1 MGVWLGPR
9 GLPKQKKPPA
19 FTYTGQYELLTDTRA
34 DGTVDWELI
43 CKTSGTLTFSRV
55 VDTVDMFLVGG
66 GKPGTSG
73 TYSGA
78 WSSGYAR
85 GGNGGHGGQCVTK
98 YGKAVSAGVP
108 YAITVGDSNEATT
121 ALGETATSGGG
132 SAPSNGAYEN
142 ASNMTR
148 TAASPAATQG
158 TTSFLAL
165 WGVGTKY
172 GPGGG
177 GGAASAGTLGGSASS
192 SGAATGGGKGGTSS
206 HRKGYNG
213 AANTGS
219 GGGGGFAIN
228 TQSDVD
234 YGTGGAGGS
243 GLVAFRN
250 AR

>member
-9 GLPKQKKPPA
+9 GLPKHKKPPA
-19 FTYTGQYELLTDTRA
+19 FTYTGQYELLTSTRE
-34 DGTVDWELI
+34 DGTVDWELVL
-43 CKTSGTLTFSRV
+43 KTSGTLTFSRV

-85 GGNGGHGGQCVTK
+85 GGNGGDGGECITR
-98 YGKAVSAGVP
+98 YGVGVQAGTA
-108 YAITVGDSNEATT
+108 YTITVGESNQASS
-121 ALGETATSGGG
+121 ALGVTARSGSGSSGGT
-132 SAPSNGAYEN
+132 GAYEN
-142 ASNMTR
+142 ASSMAR
-148 TAASPAATQG
+148 TAATSAVAG
-158 TTSFLAL
+158 VTSFLML
-165 WGVGTKY
+165 WGVDRKY

-192 SGAATGGGKGGTSS
+192 SGASTGGGSGGTSS
-206 HRKGYNG
+206 HRRGYDG
-213 AANTGS
+213 AANTGA

-243 GLVAFRN
+243 GIVAFRN